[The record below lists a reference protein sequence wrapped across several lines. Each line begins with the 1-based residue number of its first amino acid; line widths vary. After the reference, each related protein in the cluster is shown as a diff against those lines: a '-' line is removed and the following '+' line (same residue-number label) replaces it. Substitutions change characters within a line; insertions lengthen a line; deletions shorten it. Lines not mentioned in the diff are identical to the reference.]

1 MIRHRALGAAFLAG
15 MLASSPAMAEN
26 FPALVVFGDSLSDTG
41 NAGRFSNGPVWVE
54 RIAER
59 IGARL
64 RPSGEGGTNYAVGGA
79 RARGGPTDLRAQA
92 DAFLSARRGRV
103 DPAALYVVYG

>member
-1 MIRHRALGAAFLAG
+1 MNRRRALHAAFLAG
-15 MLASSPAMAEN
+15 MLASSPAMPEN

-54 RIAER
+54 HVARR

-64 RPSGEGGTNYAVGGA
+64 RPSAEGGTNHAVGGA
-79 RARGGPTDLRAQA
+79 RASGGPNGLRAQV
-92 DAFLSARRGRV
+92 DAFLSGRRGR
-103 DPAALYVVYG
+103 A